1 MKLVPKKV
9 KENETM
15 EEKQQHPF
23 HSYNPFIEDVV
34 EHITETKRRKVSGW
48 KWEGI
53 LDEMTGAINQRPMLV
68 LGDIKVLDSASFYK
82 VYIGEIKS
90 FFGLS
95 NSSMELFEYI
105 MKNIKFDSDKI
116 CITVDIIKSDKSMAK
131 STIYRAIDQL
141 LDKKVIAKADMPGC
155 YYINP
160 KIAFK
165 GDRIT
170 LVKQYVLE
178 QANIEMKQLKT
189 GNSEMRKLQRRI
201 DTTN

>member
-1 MKLVPKKV
+1 MEMIPKKT
-9 KENETM
+9 KENEPM
-15 EEKQQHPF
+15 EDKQQHPF
-23 HSYNPFIEDVV
+23 HSYNPFIDDVV

-53 LDEMTGAINQRPMLV
+53 VDETTGEISKRPMLV

-105 MKNIKFDSDKI
+105 MSNIKFDSDKI
-116 CITVDIIKSDKSMAK
+116 CITVDIIKSDKKMAK

-178 QANIEMKQLKT
+178 QANIEHRQIQS
-189 GNSEMRKLQRRI
+189 GNSEMMRLQKI
-201 DTTN
+201 IETT

>member
-1 MKLVPKKV
+1 MDNKPKKEQ
-9 KENETM
+9 KIEKMTET
-15 EEKQQHPF
+15 KQQHEF

-48 KWEGI
+48 KWEGVV
-53 LDEMTGAINQRPMLV
+53 DENTGDITQRPMLV
-68 LGDIKVLDSASFYK
+68 LGDIKVLDSAAFYK

-90 FFGLS
+90 FFGLT
-95 NSSMELFEYI
+95 NASMLLFEYI
-105 MKNIKFDSDKI
+105 MNNIGYGNDKI
-116 CITVDIIKSDKSMAK
+116 CLTVDIIKADNGMAK

-141 LDKKVIAKADMPGC
+141 LDKKVIAKASLPGC

-170 LVKQYVLE
+170 LVKQYVRE
-178 QANIEMKQLKT
+178 QVEVHSRQIKKKN
-189 GNSEMRKLQRRI
+189 
-201 DTTN
+201 